1 MKPNVR
7 RQMNDKG
14 AALITV
20 ILIVSIL
27 VAAALELN
35 RSSRLDVHEAAN
47 TSDGI
52 RLNYVAK
59 SGFHGAAALILNAQ
73 GEYDTLREPWAN
85 AEILSAQSAQ
95 LFTNS
100 RFIVKVEDEK
110 GKIPLNKLVEG
121 NAVNE
126 NVRGLLVRLLSLPE
140 FELDEKQAGEIV
152 DAIID
157 WIDEND
163 DVTGSGAESAYY
175 AAQGLP
181 YTAKNGPLDCI
192 EELLMI
198 RGVESELYAGTR
210 DKPGLVQYVTIYG
223 TGAMNLNT
231 APKLVLRALS
241 ENITA
246 EIADKMDAYR
256 KAHGNDLSSV
266 LWYKNVPGLAAE
278 TINPELI
285 ENVKSNFFRIYS
297 TGVSGNMEQTITGV
311 IQRSPFQ
318 IVNWRLD

>member
-1 MKPNVR
+1 MKCNVLR
-7 RQMNDKG
+7 PLNNKG
-14 AALITV
+14 VALITV
-20 ILIVSIL
+20 ILIISIL

-73 GEYDTLREPWAN
+73 GGYDTLREPWAN
-85 AEILSAQSAQ
+85 AEILSAQSRE
-95 LFTNS
+95 FFINS
-100 RFIVKVEDEK
+100 HFIVKVEDEK

-126 NVRGLLVRLLSLPE
+126 NIRGLLLRLLSLPE
-140 FELDEKQAGEIV
+140 FGLNEKQAGEIV

-175 AAQGLP
+175 AAQGRP
-181 YTAKNGPLDCI
+181 YAAKNAPLDCI

-198 RGVESELYAGTR
+198 RGITSEVYAGTK
-210 DKPGLVQYVTIYG
+210 DKPGLAQYVTIYG
-223 TGAMNLNT
+223 TGAMNINT
-231 APKLVLRALS
+231 APKMVLRALS
-241 ENITA
+241 EKITA

-256 KAHGNDLSSV
+256 KDGGNDLSSV
-266 LWYKNVPGLAAE
+266 LWYKNITGLAGE
-278 TINPELI
+278 TIIPELI
-285 ENVKSNFFRIYS
+285 ENTKSNFFRIYS
-297 TGVSGNMEQTITGV
+297 TGVSGNMEQTITGI

-318 IVNWRLD
+318 IVTWRLD